1 MSILILGLLLFF
13 GIHLVPLAGDLKARL
28 VARLGVRAYKGGFS
42 LVSLIGFGLII
53 WGYAMT
59 RYGPA
64 AAHFVYYAP
73 DWGRHVTMALVLL
86 AFLCFGIFLHKGRL
100 RKLLRHPMSIG
111 VALWSTGHLFANGDI
126 GSVLLFGSFLAYAL
140 LDIVVQE
147 ARGVAPAFEPKPR
160 HDAISIVA
168 GLVAYAAFLFL
179 HPYVIGVPA
188 IR

>member
-1 MSILILGLLLFF
+1 MSTLILGLLIFF
-13 GIHLVPLAGDLKARL
+13 GVHLVPLAGGLREHLIAR
-28 VARLGVRAYKGGFS
+28 VGANAYKGAFT
-42 LVSLIGFGLII
+42 LASLIGLVLII

-64 AAHFVYYAP
+64 AAHFVYFAP

-86 AFLCFGIFLHKGRL
+86 AFLCFGIFFHKGRL
-100 RKLLRHPMSIG
+100 KRILRHPMSIG
-111 VALWSTGHLFANGDI
+111 VALWATGHLFANGDI

-140 LDIVVQE
+140 LDIVVAE
-147 ARGVAPAFEPKPR
+147 ARGRVTAFEPKPR

-168 GLVAYAAFLFL
+168 GLAAFAVFLFL
-179 HPYVIGVPA
+179 HPYLIGVPA